1 MEYCSYGRVVGCLVG
16 ISGVSVAAMFA
27 AVVALAMEASSPV
40 CPGQQ
45 RWWLQWRRRWKRHL
59 QSATAPVSAAVSSA
73 EAFVLVVSA
82 AAVGTMFMSVCFV
95 VLMQDSVFM
104 VEIQQ
109 GALRN

>member
-16 ISGVSVAAMFA
+16 VSSVLVAATF
-27 AVVALAMEASSPV
+27 AVVAALAVEALSPV
-40 CPGQQ
+40 CPGQRRWRLQ
-45 RWWLQWRRRWKRHL
+45 RHRRWKRRL
-59 QSATAPVSAAVSSA
+59 QFVMVPVSAAVSSA

-82 AAVGTMFMSVCFV
+82 AAVGTMFMSVCFE

-104 VEIQQ
+104 VEIQR

>member
-27 AVVALAMEASSPV
+27 AVAALAVEASSPV
-40 CPGQQ
+40 CLGQRRWRLQ
-45 RWWLQWRRRWKRHL
+45 RRWRWKRHL
-59 QSATAPVSAAVSSA
+59 QSAMAPVSVAVSSA
-73 EAFVLVVSA
+73 EAFGLVVSA
-82 AAVGTMFMSVCFV
+82 AAVRTMFMSVCFV

-109 GALRN
+109 GVLRN

>member
-1 MEYCSYGRVVGCLVG
+1 MEYCSNGCVVGCLVG
-16 ISGVSVAAMFA
+16 VSGVSVAATFA
-27 AVVALAMEASSPV
+27 AVAALAVEASSLV
-40 CPGQQ
+40 CPGQR
-45 RWWLQWRRRWKRHL
+45 RWWLQRSRWWKRRL
-59 QSATAPVSAAVSSA
+59 QSATAPVSAAVSLA
-73 EAFVLVVSA
+73 EAFALVVSA

>member
-16 ISGVSVAAMFA
+16 VSGVLVAATFA
-27 AVVALAMEASSPV
+27 AVAVLAVEALSLV
-40 CPGQQ
+40 CLGQQ
-45 RWWLQWRRRWKRHL
+45 RWRLQRHWQWKRRL
-59 QSATAPVSAAVSSA
+59 QSATAPVSAAVLSA
-73 EAFVLVVSA
+73 EAFALVVSA
-82 AAVGTMFMSVCFV
+82 AAVGTMFMSVYFV

>member
-1 MEYCSYGRVVGCLVG
+1 MEYCSYSHVVSCLVG
-16 ISGVSVAAMFA
+16 ISGVLVAVTFA
-27 AVVALAMEASSPV
+27 AVAALAMEASSPV

-45 RWWLQWRRRWKRHL
+45 HWRLQRRWRWKRHL
-59 QSATAPVSAAVSSA
+59 LSAMAPVSAAVLSA
-73 EAFVLVVSA
+73 EAFALVVLA

>member
-1 MEYCSYGRVVGCLVG
+1 
-16 ISGVSVAAMFA
+16 MFA
-27 AVVALAMEASSPV
+27 AVAALAMEASSLV

-45 RWWLQWRRRWKRHL
+45 RWQLQRHRRWKRRL
-59 QSATAPVSAAVSSA
+59 QSATAPVSAAVLSA
-73 EAFVLVVSA
+73 EVFALVVSA
-82 AAVGTMFMSVCFV
+82 AAVGTMLMSVCFV

>member
-1 MEYCSYGRVVGCLVG
+1 MEYCSYGHVVGCLVG
-16 ISGVSVAAMFA
+16 ISCVSVAATFA
-27 AVVALAMEASSPV
+27 AVAALAVEALSPV
-40 CPGQQ
+40 CPGQRRWRLQ
-45 RWWLQWRRRWKRHL
+45 RRWWWKRRL
-59 QSATAPVSAAVSSA
+59 QSATAPVSAAVLLT
-73 EAFVLVVSA
+73 EAFALVVSA